1 MSVNGSACGIR
12 VVAMH
17 IADPTAL
24 ATSIFMWTADS
35 VGSCSRTANGVGTSS
50 SCPGVEDAVGNERA
64 RLDLAAQDGIPAHIT
79 VVYPF
84 PPAELMTAGD
94 HGRLKDVIAGHDG
107 FVLLLREVGWF
118 GSSVLFLVPEEPDP
132 VSRLIR
138 AVSLAFP
145 DYPPY
150 AGRYAEP
157 TPHLTIGHNQPAN
170 ELQAAAQ
177 SVSRRLPLTQE
188 LDHVELWTGPA
199 VDGRSTPAPW
209 RRVRDYQLRV

>member
-1 MSVNGSACGIR
+1 MESALLL
-12 VVAMH
+12 V
-17 IADPTAL
+17 
-24 ATSIFMWTADS
+24 
-35 VGSCSRTANGVGTSS
+35 
-50 SCPGVEDAVGNERA
+50 CPSVEDAIGSERA
-64 RLDLAAQDGIPAHIT
+64 SLDLAAQDGIPAHIT

-84 PPAELMTAGD
+84 QPAELMTAED
-94 HGRLKDVIAGHDG
+94 HRRLEDVVAGSGRL
-107 FVLLLREVGWF
+107 VLRLSEVRWF
-118 GSSVLFLVPEEPDP
+118 GASVLFLALEDPDP
-132 VSRLIR
+132 ITHLIR
-138 AVSLAFP
+138 AVSSAFP

-157 TPHLTIGHNQPAN
+157 TPHLTIGHNQPVD

-209 RRVRDYQLRV
+209 RRVRDYQFRG